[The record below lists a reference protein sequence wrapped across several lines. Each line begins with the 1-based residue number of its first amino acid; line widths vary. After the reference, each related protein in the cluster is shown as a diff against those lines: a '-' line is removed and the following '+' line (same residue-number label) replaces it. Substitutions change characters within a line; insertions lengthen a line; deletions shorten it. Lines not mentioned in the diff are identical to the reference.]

1 MPLTP
6 KVKYTDLEV
15 NIAYITADVKMVSVD
30 QNYFTK
36 KEVDLCTDLV
46 KDETEEDG
54 NYEND
59 CPWDGSYWFNVTY
72 TLPGVGEHP
81 ATAWLATGFEGTGII
96 SMTAAA
102 DSDTYIGYCEFG
114 LDVLVTR
121 SKNGSFRVPSA
132 ATGIWLAVGSA
143 LICFISCFC
152 GRRACMKE
160 KKIKVTEKSDG
171 SDNHFIKLHDAQEDK
186 GEA

>member
-1 MPLTP
+1 
-6 KVKYTDLEV
+6 
-15 NIAYITADVKMVSVD
+15 MVSVD

-46 KDETEEDG
+46 KDETEEYD

-59 CPWDGSYWFNVTY
+59 CPVDGSYWFNVTY
-72 TLPGVGEHP
+72 TLPGIGEQP
-81 ATAWLATGFEGTGII
+81 ATSWLATGFQGTGII

-102 DSDTYIGYCEFG
+102 DDSDTYIGYCEFG

-121 SKNGSFRVPSA
+121 SENGSFRGPSA
-132 ATGIWLAVGSA
+132 QTAIWLIFGSA
-143 LICFISCFC
+143 LICCISCFC

-160 KKIKVTEKSDG
+160 KKIKTAEKSDE
-171 SDNHFIKLHDAQEDK
+171 SDNHFIKLHDDPDPRDK